1 MKIILLQDVKNL
13 GKKNDI
19 VNVADGYYKN
29 FLLPK
34 KYAVVCS
41 KDSLKHLK
49 EDLKIQNE
57 NEEKNIKD
65 AIQLKKQIENIT
77 LNFSLKTNSGN
88 VFGSISQKQII
99 DSLKEKGICI
109 NKYMFNNNFQSLK
122 IGKANIPLN
131 LYKDVVAKLT
141 VLVTES

>member
-1 MKIILLQDVKNL
+1 MKVILLQDVKNL

-41 KDSLKHLK
+41 KNSLEHLK

-99 DSLKEKGICI
+99 DSLKEKGILI
-109 NKYMFNNNFQSLK
+109 SKYMFSNDFQSLK

-131 LYKDVVAKLT
+131 LYKNVVAKLT